1 MHEPPHVLSIL
12 LYIKTKEM
20 KKVFL
25 VAAILVTAFVQQ
37 SSAQESKK
45 SASPELISSYYN
57 LKDALVKGNSGAA
70 ALSATE
76 LSTAFSAGKEMI
88 PELMLASLVKDA
100 DAIAKA
106 KNIKVQREKLA
117 SLSVGM
123 IELSKTI
130 KLSADP
136 VYEQYC
142 PMQKA
147 SWLSSSKSIK
157 NPYYGSA
164 MLTCGSVRS
173 TL

>member
-1 MHEPPHVLSIL
+1 
-12 LYIKTKEM
+12 M

-25 VAAILVTAFVQQ
+25 VAAILATAFVQQ
-37 SSAQESKK
+37 SFAQDSKK
-45 SASPELISSYYN
+45 SASSELISSYYN

-76 LSTAFSAGKEMI
+76 LSIAFSAGKEMI
-88 PELMLASLVKDA
+88 PEVMLASLIKDA

-106 KNIKVQREKLA
+106 KNIKVQRDNLV
-117 SLSVGM
+117 SLSARM

-130 KLSADP
+130 TLSAAP

-147 SWLSSSKSIK
+147 SWLSSSKAVK